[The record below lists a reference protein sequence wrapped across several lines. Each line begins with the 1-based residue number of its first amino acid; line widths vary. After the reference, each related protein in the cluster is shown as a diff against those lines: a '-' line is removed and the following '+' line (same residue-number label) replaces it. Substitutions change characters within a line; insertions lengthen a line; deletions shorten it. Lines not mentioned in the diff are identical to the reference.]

1 VRASLRSVDGEG
13 IAQALRD
20 IEVLSRKTHV
30 VMLELVAEVESRNL
44 AVQHGFGSTARLLAG
59 MLQLSAAEARLRV
72 EHSSTV
78 GTRRALIG
86 ETLQP
91 RLLATAAALA
101 AGQIGAGQLRVISET
116 MAAAIIDP
124 SRRPLTDPLR
134 R

>member
-1 VRASLRSVDGEG
+1 
-13 IAQALRD
+13 
-20 IEVLSRKTHV
+20 
-30 VMLELVAEVESRNL
+30 
-44 AVQHGFGSTARLLAG
+44 
-59 MLQLSAAEARLRV
+59 
-72 EHSSTV
+72 
-78 GTRRALIG
+78 LIG